1 MSDVVIDRRDRTA
14 LLVATG
20 TALLLGLAYLLAPKM
35 GTDLSAQVARANFFR
50 SYGFRPIDFRWY
62 AGVNQIGY
70 SLTTPAL
77 MAAIGSRVLGVVAS
91 IIFTPAAT
99 YVLIRTRAPRPV
111 LGGAMFGVMAI
122 GNIASGRI
130 TFAAG
135 LAFATLAV
143 AVALSPAA
151 RLPRLIAV
159 GALAL
164 LSTVTS
170 PIAGL
175 FLGLAAAAWL
185 LADGTWAGK
194 RFKPGP
200 ELATTLVMGGF
211 AALGLIPM
219 QIFSDGGT
227 EPFSAAQMRYNVA
240 ITLAVILIVPA
251 YRVLRIAAG
260 LTIALLFFA
269 LYVPTAIGSN
279 SIRLPM
285 LFAFPII
292 VAYSSWRKWAVVVAL
307 AAIWWWQAPIV
318 VGDITQAGSPE
329 TKAAFYQPLLGEL
342 RTLGP
347 LGRIEVVP
355 LRDHWESSYVADA
368 VPLARGWL
376 RQVDTIRN
384 PLFYTSTPVT
394 AAQYGD
400 WLRANAVQYVAFT
413 PDQPLDVYARTEAAV
428 VSAHPSYLRE
438 VWHSAQWQLFQV
450 SDPDPFVTGGTLVS
464 VGPTTV
470 TLDTDAAGPATVRVR
485 YSRWLT
491 VTGGACVA
499 AGTDGWSTIR
509 APRAGRYTISSALSG
524 TSCR

>member
-1 MSDVVIDRRDRTA
+1 MDKRGRTA
-14 LLVATG
+14 LLVAAG
-20 TALLLGLAYLLAPKM
+20 TALLLGIAYLLAPKM

-50 SYGFRPIDFRWY
+50 AHGFRPIDFRWY
-62 AGVNQIGY
+62 GGVNQLGY

-77 MAAIGSRVLGVVAS
+77 MSVIGSRVLGVVAS
-91 IIFTPAAT
+91 VIFAPAAT
-99 YVLIRTRAPRPV
+99 YVLLRTNAPRPV
-111 LGGAMFGVMAI
+111 LGGALFGIMAV

-143 AVALSPAA
+143 AVVLSPAA
-151 RLPRLIAV
+151 RVPRLIAV
-159 GALAL
+159 GALAVL
-164 LSTVTS
+164 TTVTS

-185 LADGTWAGK
+185 LADAVWADR
-194 RFKPGP
+194 RFRRGP
-200 ELATTLVMGGF
+200 EFSTTLVMGGC
-211 AALGLIPM
+211 AAVGLIPM

-251 YRVLRIAAG
+251 YRVIRIAAV
-260 LTIALLFFA
+260 LTLALLFFA

-292 VAYSSWRKWAVVVAL
+292 VAYSQWRNWAIVLAL
-307 AAIWWWQAPIV
+307 MGIWWWQAPIV

-342 RTLGP
+342 STLGT

-355 LRDHWESSYVADA
+355 LRDHWESSYVADE

-376 RQVDTIRN
+376 RQVDTDRN
-384 PLFYTSTPVT
+384 PLFYTSKPVT

-400 WLRANAVQYVAFT
+400 WLRANAVQYVAYA

-450 SDPDPFVTGGTLVS
+450 TDPEPFVTGGTLVS
-464 VGPTTV
+464 VGATAV
-470 TLDTDAAGPATVRVR
+470 TFDTAA
-485 YSRWLT
+485 
-491 VTGGACVA
+491 
-499 AGTDGWSTIR
+499 
-509 APRAGRYTISSALSG
+509 
-524 TSCR
+524 